1 MFSSRMSHQSWLMMC
16 TRSKIIRPPSQ
27 LFITCAQVMKSCEG
41 GLMIFDLVHIIN
53 HDWWDIL
60 EENMKVVE

>member
-1 MFSSRMSHQSWLMMC
+1 
-16 TRSKIIRPPSQ
+16 
-27 LFITCAQVMKSCEG
+27 MKSCEG

-60 EENMKVVE
+60 ETNMKVEE